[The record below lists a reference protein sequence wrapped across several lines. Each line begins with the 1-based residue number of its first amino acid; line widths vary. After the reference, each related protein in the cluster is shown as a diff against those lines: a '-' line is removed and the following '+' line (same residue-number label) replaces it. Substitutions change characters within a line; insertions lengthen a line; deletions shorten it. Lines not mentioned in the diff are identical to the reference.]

1 MSESL
6 SKQNKRGEL
15 QELFEELNSNNF
27 STKKDG
33 LRRVIAYMTVGKD
46 VSPLFQSVI
55 KCLEHNDIE
64 LKKLVYLYIINYS
77 R

>member
-1 MSESL
+1 M